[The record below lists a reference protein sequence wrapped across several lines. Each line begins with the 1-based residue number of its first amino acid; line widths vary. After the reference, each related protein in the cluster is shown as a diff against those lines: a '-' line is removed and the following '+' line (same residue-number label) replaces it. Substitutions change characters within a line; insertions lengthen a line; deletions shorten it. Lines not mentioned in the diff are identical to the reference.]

1 MVNIQPGEI
10 FDIPADIRVNTVNC
24 IGVMGAGVALA
35 FKNRYPAM
43 FKDYQK
49 ACKAGTVKPGRLHV
63 WKNLESEWI
72 INFPTK
78 IDWREP
84 SKYEYIE
91 AGLKSLREFLAQ
103 HKGEKVVMPPLGCGL
118 GGLDWG
124 KVSSM
129 IRESLSDLESEVI
142 VLEPN
147 ILRNASKS
155 ERDLD
160 PTIINQLT
168 AGGIRCIDSSMPG
181 LGENVAAI
189 GESRM
194 FIKGASTL
202 VRSNLLVIIPSLKPA
217 EKEKRVA
224 EAFVEELAR
233 PGLVIGAG
241 YAPSVERVVIRRALE
256 HGAGVV
262 VFIAEGILNFRVRE
276 DLKDIWSDDRSAVVS
291 IAHPQQRWNRQLAYR
306 TRLLEFGLA
315 HAVLITDPT
324 PRWVT
329 RFLEKLSEERL
340 PQIFHPKYD
349 GSTPRIRELDENHTS
364 QAIGRNPQSGKPNI
378 DAILKAME
386 LGANNLGIHQ
396 GINQPR
402 LHI

>member
-1 MVNIQPGEI
+1 MVKIQPGGI
-10 FDIPADIRVNTVNC
+10 FEIPADIRVNTVNC

-35 FKNRYPAM
+35 FKRRYPNM

-49 ACKAGTVKPGRLHV
+49 ACKAGTVKSGCLHI

-72 INFPTK
+72 VNFPTK
-78 IDWREP
+78 LDWREP

-124 KVSSM
+124 KVSGM

-147 ILRNASKS
+147 ILRNKDADKA

-160 PTIINQLT
+160 PAIINQLT
-168 AGGIRCIDSSMPG
+168 AGGIRCIDASMSG
-181 LGENVAAI
+181 LGENVAAM
-189 GESRM
+189 GASRM
-194 FIKGASTL
+194 FIKGTDAL
-202 VRSNLLVIIPSLKPA
+202 VKNNLLVIIPSLKPA
-217 EKEKRVA
+217 EREIHVA
-224 EAFVEELAR
+224 EAFVNELAR

-241 YAPSVERVVIRRALE
+241 YTPAVERVVIRRALE

-262 VFIAEGILNFRVRE
+262 VVIAEGIMNFRVRE
-276 DLKDIWSDDRSAVVS
+276 DLKDVWSNDRTAVVS
-291 IAHPQQRWNRQLAYR
+291 IAHPQQRWSRQLAYR

-315 HAVLITDPT
+315 RAVLITDPT
-324 PRWVT
+324 PRWVP
-329 RFLEKLSEERL
+329 RFLEKLSEERI

-349 GSTPRIRELDENHTS
+349 GSTPRIRELAENHTS
-364 QAIGRNPQSGKPNI
+364 QAIGRNPQTGRPNI
-378 DAILKAME
+378 DAILKALE
-386 LGANNLGIHQ
+386 PSINDLYSGEIIPNL
-396 GINQPR
+396 
-402 LHI
+402 

>member
-1 MVNIQPGEI
+1 MIKIQRGGIFEI
-10 FDIPADIRVNTVNC
+10 SADIRVNTVNC

-35 FKNRYPAM
+35 FKRRYPNM

-49 ACKAGTVKPGRLHV
+49 ACKAGTVKLGSLHI

-78 IDWREP
+78 LNWREP

-103 HKGEKVVMPPLGCGL
+103 HKGEKVVMPPLGCDL

-129 IRESLSDLESEVI
+129 IRENLSDLESEVI

-147 ILRNASKS
+147 ILPNKDAGKS
-155 ERDLD
+155 ERDFD
-160 PTIINQLT
+160 PVIINQLT
-168 AGGIRCIDSSMPG
+168 AGGIRCIDASMLG
-181 LGENVAAI
+181 LGASIAVM

-194 FIKGASTL
+194 FIKGADAL
-202 VRSNLLVIIPSLKPA
+202 VKNNLLVIIPSLKPG
-217 EKEKRVA
+217 EREIHVA
-224 EAFVEELAR
+224 DAFVNELAR

-241 YAPSVERVVIRRALE
+241 YSPALERVVIRRALE

-262 VFIAEGILNFRVRE
+262 VFIAEGIMNFRVRE
-276 DLKDIWSDDRSAVVS
+276 DLKDVWSNDLTAVVS
-291 IAHPQQRWNRQLAYR
+291 IAHPQQRWSRQLAYR
-306 TRLLEFGLA
+306 TRLLEFSLA
-315 HAVLITDPT
+315 RVVLITDPT
-324 PRWVT
+324 PRWVP
-329 RFLEKLSEERL
+329 RFLEKLSEERI

-349 GSTPRIRELDENHTS
+349 RSTPRIRELVENHTS
-364 QAIGRNPQSGKPNI
+364 QAIGRNPQTGGPNI
-378 DAILKAME
+378 DAILKALE
-386 LGANNLGIHQ
+386 PSVNHLDIHHYGILGT
-396 GINQPR
+396 
-402 LHI
+402 